1 MEYFTDAV
9 IQKISDGKEQVVFLL
24 CNFAHKKGLKIDRSK
39 HLVLE
44 SGHPSPMSANQGNG
58 FVISISV
65 LQTRI

>member
-9 IQKISDGKEQVVFLL
+9 IQKISDGKEQVVLL
-24 CNFAHKKGLKIDRSK
+24 WGNLHIKGLKIDRSK

-65 LQTRI
+65 KQTLI